1 MAKPDDR
8 TGQRQQQ
15 QERGLEQPG
24 HQGLPQQ
31 DQQDRANASQTQ
43 EPRPTWG
50 EQTPDM
56 DRQRAVGGGG
66 TSSDS
71 DGQQQ
76 FPTAKTNTTQAGNL
90 APLKR
95 LKIEAQMYN

>member
-8 TGQRQQQ
+8 SGQRQQQ

-31 DQQDRANASQTQ
+31 DQQDRASASQTQ

-50 EQTPDM
+50 EQTPEM

-76 FPTAKTNTTQAGNL
+76 FPDDERDPSGQPGDPQTPEDRGSDV
-90 APLKR
+90 
-95 LKIEAQMYN
+95 